1 MACLKIHNDTIL
13 LCTGTGYPHFKKNT
27 RLYVTWVTFLPLTGQ
42 QFSTPPNYKV
52 CVRWSPSKF
61 AIYKTQCYGKFWSVS
76 LEHFLSTNSE
86 IGGSVNLWPHG
97 WLSKKN
103 NNLDLFCIPAEEC
116 IQISKYYKFFFQKNL
131 LLAVH
136 LDCFLGS
143 LCPFF
148 KKKLLLSSSPPFSI
162 WTLLYLACSKK
173 YLLFWLKKL
182 YVTKFF
188 KTLLHS

>member
-42 QFSTPPNYKV
+42 QFSTPPNFKV
-52 CVRWSPSKF
+52 CVRCTALQNLPYTKPNVMENFEVFRWN
-61 AIYKTQCYGKFWSVS
+61 I
-76 LEHFLSTNSE
+76 FLSTNSE

-116 IQISKYYKFFFQKNL
+116 IQISKYYKFFFQKKSSFGCSSWL
-131 LLAVH
+131 FFWVVCVL
-136 LDCFLGS
+136 FL
-143 LCPFF
+143 
-148 KKKLLLSSSPPFSI
+148 KKIAPQQLS
-162 WTLLYLACSKK
+162 TLLYMNLVIACSKK
-173 YLLFWLKKL
+173 YLLFDSKN
-182 YVTKFF
+182 YM
-188 KTLLHS
+188 